1 MTTRNR
7 AQPAA
12 RAEPP
17 PQTQP
22 APAGAARS
30 GSRLAWLDV
39 LRGLAALCVVFNH
52 FGYFVPPRLN
62 NPICQW
68 FNPGDYGVFV
78 FFLIS
83 GYIVPASLE
92 RKGSVRTFWVSRIF
106 RLYPLYL
113 LAVGLALVLYAVHV
127 GGLPGEGS
135 DPETAVLSQM
145 LMMSNVLAGQNLPY
159 VVWSLSYE
167 MIFYL
172 LLTALFVARIHRRSS
187 RYALAFAAAAVALG
201 GLLPQAYFTTN
212 LWSPRIIAL
221 VADLIVLTGLAV
233 AVALRGM
240 PRLLGATLAAMVGL
254 TLLAFNGTWLFPWE
268 ALSILALMFTG
279 TMLYRAEQGQ
289 YPWPKATAIAIA
301 MLALAITAGLW
312 HSHAWGMSAHAEFI
326 WERCYFMSLF
336 LAGLTFGAG
345 LALRR
350 VTWPRFLTWLGL
362 ISYSVYLLHPAL
374 IEVYQHLTWTAHH
387 TFWVQ
392 LLVDA
397 LFLVVLLAVC
407 SVTYLLVERPMQD
420 VGRRLARRLDARF
433 GPDRFP
439 VRMRAPE
446 PALAHGYQHLMITL
460 SGGRRAFA
468 KAIPT
473 PDRGASR
480 LPAAL
485 ADHAQHPVA
494 AVLAEVGDVTG
505 AGLIDAQGIVQQPT
519 HRRSAQRLGT
529 GVSVGGGNQGPGL
542 LPAQAHRGRVIRV
555 HRRPRHAL
563 GGHPADQVMGRA
575 VPVERR
581 QRRQATAHTGGRR
594 ARVELGGG
602 PQIDVHSPG
611 RQRAG
616 VPPGEQ
622 AAGPAHAR
630 PRGGEDGEGSCLL
643 RAAGLRGQPGAREL
657 PQDGSDVRKPHS

>member
-1 MTTRNR
+1 MTTRNP

-12 RAEPP
+12 RAELP

-22 APAGAARS
+22 APAGPAKT

-62 NPICQW
+62 NPVYQW
-68 FNPGDYGVFV
+68 FNPGSYGVFV

-113 LAVGLALVLYAVHV
+113 LAVGLALVLYAVHA
-127 GGLPGEGS
+127 GGLNGEGS
-135 DPETAVLSQM
+135 HPETSVLSQM
-145 LMMSNVLAGQNLPY
+145 MMMSNVLAGQNLPN

-172 LLTALFVARIHRRSS
+172 LLTALFMARIHRRSS
-187 RYALAFAAAAVALG
+187 WYALAFAVAAVALG
-201 GLLPQAYFTTN
+201 GLLPQAYFTN
-212 LWSPRIIAL
+212 HLWSPRIIAL
-221 VADLIVLTGLAV
+221 VADMLVLTGLAV

-240 PRLLGATLAAMVGL
+240 PRLVGATLAALVGL
-254 TLLAFNGTWLFPWE
+254 TLLAFNGTWLWPWE

-289 YPWPKATAIAIA
+289 YSWPKAIVIAVTVLGLAIA
-301 MLALAITAGLW
+301 AGLW

-374 IEVYQHLTWTAHH
+374 IEVYGHLSWTAHH

-392 LLVDA
+392 VLVDA
-397 LFLVVLLAVC
+397 LFLVILLAVC
-407 SVTYLLVERPMQD
+407 SLTYLLVERPMQEA
-420 VGRRLARRLDARF
+420 GRRLARRLDARL

-439 VRMRAPE
+439 IRMRAPE
-446 PALAHGYQHLMITL
+446 PALAHGYRHLMITL
-460 SGGRRAFA
+460 SGGRRTFD
-468 KAIPT
+468 KAIPA
-473 PDRGASR
+473 PDRGPAR

-485 ADHAQHPVA
+485 ADHTQHPVA
-494 AVLAEVGDVTG
+494 AVLAEVGDVSG
-505 AGLIDAQGIVQQPT
+505 AGLIDAQGVVQQQPH
-519 HRRSAQRLGT
+519 HRRGAQRLGA
-529 GVSVGGGNQGPGL
+529 GVGVGGGNQSPGL
-542 LPAQAHRGRVIRV
+542 LPAQAHCGGVVRI
-555 HRRPRHAL
+555 HRRPRRAL
-563 GGHPADQVMGRA
+563 GGNPADQVMGRA

-581 QRRQATAHTGGRR
+581 QHRQAAAHAGGRR
-594 ARVELGGG
+594 PRVELAGGS
-602 PQIDVHSPG
+602 QVDVHSPG

-630 PRGGEDGEGSCLL
+630 LRGGEDG
-643 RAAGLRGQPGAREL
+643 GQPGAREL
-657 PQDGSDVRKPHS
+657 PQDGGDVRRPTRNPATAWMPPR